1 MALTE
6 EQFHVKIMRL
16 MQLGWDIYKFRL
28 NVQQRTTVPNPYCE
42 DLIDKAYESMKVLLI
57 QLKTHNV
64 NSSGEDLNDN
74 GRWWYPNIVKDS
86 KAEVTKLA

>member
-1 MALTE
+1 MTLTE
-6 EQFHVKIMRL
+6 EQYGIKIDRL

-28 NVQQRTTVPNPYCE
+28 GIQSRTTVPNPYCE

-64 NSSGEDLNDN
+64 DRYGDDLNDN
-74 GRWWYPNIVKDS
+74 DRWWYPNIVKDS

>member
-1 MALTE
+1 MTLTE
-6 EQFHVKIMRL
+6 EQYGIKIDRL

-28 NVQQRTTVPNPYCE
+28 GIQSRTTVPNPYCE

-64 NSSGEDLNDN
+64 EFDGESRNELD
-74 GRWWYPNIVKDS
+74 RWWFPDIEKES
-86 KAEVTKLA
+86 TEKTQLA

>member
-6 EQFHVKIMRL
+6 KVYSIKMARI
-16 MQLGWDIYKFRL
+16 MQLAWDIDKFRL
-28 NVQQRTTVPNPYCE
+28 GIQSRNTVPNPHCE
-42 DLIDKAYESMKVLLI
+42 DLLDEAIASMKALLI

-64 NSSGEDLNDN
+64 DSNGKDLNDDD
-74 GRWWYPNIVKDS
+74 RWWYPNIVKDS